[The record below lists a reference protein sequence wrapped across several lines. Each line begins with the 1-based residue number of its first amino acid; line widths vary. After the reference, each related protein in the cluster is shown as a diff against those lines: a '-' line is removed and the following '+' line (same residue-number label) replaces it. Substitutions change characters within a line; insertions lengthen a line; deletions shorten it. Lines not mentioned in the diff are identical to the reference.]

1 MNRPDEEYPPDQ
13 EGYLYNQQTN
23 HQTQSNTGY
32 SQGWGQPAIGPMHSN
47 LVLNP
52 PGLGQSQANVAVL
65 GPPGSNRPDLVR
77 RTMNYAHGDYT
88 GQSTA
93 PYNPNFPYQNDPYSS
108 VDPAAHNIDPQSV
121 PLGGNPGQQLYGQP
135 MELGRRDPL
144 PLPQGSQQPAA
155 ADPIVTQP
163 PAVIQQPAAVDPIV
177 TQPPAVISKRKAK
190 RTPQQMRLAD
200 HIAARKKAD
209 KEQKKANKEANAREK
224 EANKRA
230 KAIVKASKAA
240 EKASRLKWSEEQ
252 TIELLKFV
260 RMVKDDHTAAQ
271 VGGFTA
277 FGKFFADY
285 IEPEDAFPLLMG
297 ISNTARLARYRAV
310 IDNWKVWDLIL
321 DMHGDNPAATGAGMT
336 SSGDGYASLLNDS
349 LLASSGEDSTSE
361 TETTQSSDSSVAP
374 PPAPKR
380 GRMTKAQRLEATL
393 TPEELALDADSDDTS
408 DLPNCLIP
416 DTQSARPAA
425 VVASSTATAA
435 SSPATIGRP
444 PKTKGKRAAA
454 TGTPTPA
461 SKAPVS
467 RPPTDGGSIPRRR
480 GRTEEAP
487 KKEDPTSTSM
497 MMMMH
502 KSQEASASWAVQE
515 RQRLDA
521 LRVEERQERQA
532 LEDSRADDCLA
543 ETRRLDRIRAD
554 EIRAAEKKSNAK
566 ELVRQDELR
575 QAKDERDLALQQL
588 KAD

>member
-1 MNRPDEEYPPDQ
+1 M
-13 EGYLYNQQTN
+13 GY
-23 HQTQSNTGY
+23 H
-32 SQGWGQPAIGPMHSN
+32 
-47 LVLNP
+47 
-52 PGLGQSQANVAVL
+52 
-65 GPPGSNRPDLVR
+65 
-77 RTMNYAHGDYT
+77 T

-349 LLASSGEDSTSE
+349 LLASS
-361 TETTQSSDSSVAP
+361 V
-374 PPAPKR
+374 
-380 GRMTKAQRLEATL
+380 
-393 TPEELALDADSDDTS
+393 
-408 DLPNCLIP
+408 
-416 DTQSARPAA
+416 PAA

-554 EIRAAEKKSNAK
+554 EIRAAEKKSDAK